1 MLRYKLLYAAIL
13 AGLVCFYV
21 LYIDYLPLVLLICAL
36 LMPLFLKASLIW
48 LHFTSDA
55 HLESP
60 TEVCSAGGSIP
71 VTVVIENRSPFAF
84 PKGTVQLRVTHGF
97 EAGRETVKIH
107 FPLQAKNSTRLSLQ
121 ISADY
126 CGIVNVEIVS
136 LRMYDML
143 RLFHTNIR
151 KSKKSLPL
159 LFLPKPVELPLEASA
174 PPVENPESDSY
185 ADKPGDDP
193 SELFG
198 IREYQP
204 GDPVSRIHWKLS
216 FRSDTLYLK
225 EFGAPV
231 DKNTLLLVE
240 YCPPSRQEGENH
252 EANALFTMLYSI
264 ALQLTA
270 AQHPCTIAWYHSEKD
285 EAERFSVTD
294 ESTLHEAF
302 RALFQ
307 AVYVMGSEETAIR
320 YTLGTEVF
328 SSAILLT
335 NLSETQMLG
344 ILERSVTANHRTMLL
359 IGKST
364 AQSSEQTDIMT
375 VSADSLRTD
384 RIIV

>member
-36 LMPLFLKASLIW
+36 LMPLFLKAGLIW

-151 KSKKSLPL
+151 KSKKVCRFCSCRNLWDCRWRHLHRPL
-159 LFLPKPVELPLEASA
+159 K
-174 PPVENPESDSY
+174 
-185 ADKPGDDP
+185 
-193 SELFG
+193 
-198 IREYQP
+198 IR
-204 GDPVSRIHWKLS
+204 K
-216 FRSDTLYLK
+216 
-225 EFGAPV
+225 
-231 DKNTLLLVE
+231 
-240 YCPPSRQEGENH
+240 
-252 EANALFTMLYSI
+252 
-264 ALQLTA
+264 
-270 AQHPCTIAWYHSEKD
+270 
-285 EAERFSVTD
+285 
-294 ESTLHEAF
+294 
-302 RALFQ
+302 
-307 AVYVMGSEETAIR
+307 
-320 YTLGTEVF
+320 
-328 SSAILLT
+328 
-335 NLSETQMLG
+335 
-344 ILERSVTANHRTMLL
+344 VTAMPTSRV
-359 IGKST
+359 
-364 AQSSEQTDIMT
+364 MT
-375 VSADSLRTD
+375 PRSCSAYGNISRATL
-384 RIIV
+384 